1 MIWQC
6 TACRAVGLETDARPR
21 VKFKRGV
28 RLDQVRLDQVRLDQ
42 GLRGCQTR
50 SRVKS
55 SATRSRFKRVPESIK
70 VQEWCQTLGQGSK
83 AALRPG

>member
-28 RLDQVRLDQVRLDQ
+28 RLDQVRLDQ
-42 GLRGCQTR
+42 GSRGCQSQSS
-50 SRVKS
+50 SRV
-55 SATRSRFKRVPESIK
+55 VPESVK